1 MKRGFAA
8 AMVMALLAGCAT
20 TSGNKI
26 DPATISTFQPGVTTI
41 AQVEAALGQPFQ
53 STRMPDGSQQL
64 QYVSKVQNVSGDGMP
79 TTGSEIPKHTSTMVS
94 TMLSF
99 DQAGHFVRSWS
110 NSKTN
115 NNNWPSNLGN
125 MQSGD
130 IPVRNAGA
138 AH

>member
-8 AMVMALLAGCAT
+8 AMMMACLAGCAT

-26 DPATISTFQPGVTTI
+26 DPTTISTFQPGVTTI

-53 STRMPDGSQQL
+53 STRMPDGTQQL
-64 QYVSKVQNVSGDGMP
+64 QYVSKVQSVSGDGVP
-79 TTGSEIPKHTSTMVS
+79 TTGSVIPKHNSSTVS
-94 TMLSF
+94 TMLTF
-99 DQAGHFVRSWS
+99 DQGGHFLRSSS

-115 NNNWPSNLGN
+115 NNNWPSDLGH

-130 IPVRNAGA
+130 IPNTGT